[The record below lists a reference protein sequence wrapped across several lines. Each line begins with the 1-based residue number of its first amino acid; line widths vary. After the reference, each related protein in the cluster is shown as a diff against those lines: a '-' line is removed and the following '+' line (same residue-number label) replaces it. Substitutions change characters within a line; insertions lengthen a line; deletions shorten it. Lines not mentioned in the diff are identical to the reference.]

1 MGRQRGE
8 VFGQAVGQRIVA
20 SLGCQLGAL
29 PAHLFSQLAFSCPA
43 IKQGITGGRL
53 GLTHQPELFSRGK
66 AFSTLA
72 VTQLV
77 LAIEAVQFSEVE
89 LGIVVAGEGGP
100 IATLG
105 QPAQPTQLHPVGLGQ
120 VAMSGEEFL
129 DLGIARGFQ
138 ARCQLV
144 VGQVG
149 GQRVIAQ
156 CLGVAQVRA
165 LVAFGQ
171 GALGLVVILA
181 LHGDVGGLG
190 DAGRRGREK
199 QAGN

>member
-1 MGRQRGE
+1 M
-8 VFGQAVGQRIVA
+8 A
-20 SLGCQLGAL
+20 LNQL
-29 PAHLFSQLAFSCPA
+29 
-43 IKQGITGGRL
+43 
-53 GLTHQPELFSRGK
+53 
-66 AFSTLA
+66 TLA
-72 VTQLV
+72 VE
-77 LAIEAVQFSEVE
+77 AIEFGEVQ
-89 LGIVVAGEGGP
+89 LRIIVTTEGFP
-100 IATLG
+100 LAALG
-105 QPAQPTQLHPVGLGQ
+105 QPAQPAQFHPVGLGQ